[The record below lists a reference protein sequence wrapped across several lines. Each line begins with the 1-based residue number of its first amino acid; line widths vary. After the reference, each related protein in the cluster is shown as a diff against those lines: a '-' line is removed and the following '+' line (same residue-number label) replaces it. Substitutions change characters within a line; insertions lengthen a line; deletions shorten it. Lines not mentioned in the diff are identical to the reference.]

1 LKERVSF
8 ELNFIELGF
17 PKLKNFIES
26 VKDAITI
33 ENSGRNNFVAK
44 LNHSKLPKKY

>member
-1 LKERVSF
+1 MTF
-8 ELNFIELGF
+8 ELNLIELGF

-26 VKDAITI
+26 VKDVIQI

-44 LNHSKLPKKY
+44 LNY